1 MRSLQARMAGCV
13 AGCAWLVSASGPL
26 AAEPPPAAANS
37 RTATSAAAAPASAV
51 VSALSPLR
59 RSEAEWRALLA
70 TIPELAALAAGF
82 VPFGPAAT
90 DDALTRGGRSRAS
103 VSTWSFGDGPVE
115 WRPSAGQRFWIVVGA
130 SGPRALIAVLSAD
143 PAAPRHLA
151 STVIAEAG
159 APIALGVSPGQPRE
173 VLWTTCYGC
182 AGQGGTIQLG
192 GSGRP
197 SFVYR

>member
-1 MRSLQARMAGCV
+1 MAGCV

-26 AAEPPPAAANS
+26 AAEPPPAAADS
-37 RTATSAAAAPASAV
+37 RTVTTAAAAGS
-51 VSALSPLR
+51 SALSALHK
-59 RSEAEWRALLA
+59 SEAEWRALLA
-70 TIPELAALAAGF
+70 AIPELAALAGAF
-82 VPFGPAAT
+82 APFGPAAT

-103 VSTWSFGDGPVE
+103 ASAWSFGDGPVE
-115 WRPSAGQRFWIVVGA
+115 WRPSASQRFWIVVGA

-143 PAAPRHLA
+143 ALAPRHLA

-159 APIALGVSPGQPRE
+159 VPIALGVNPAQPRE

-182 AGQGGTIQLG
+182 PGQGGAIQLG